1 MTVTLN
7 SGHAQVVLTEAV
19 EGRRIGKGNND
30 DLRDLNRALIH
41 EFASNG
47 STALAVMNVPVGIT
61 TFGASYSTLC
71 RAKVRVWGDGT
82 RLTFHVY
89 GSYFSARL
97 YFGGVLIGSV
107 AVPGAAPAWVS
118 LSSTALSGASFD
130 ADGMCTVLVECQNN
144 TGDGTIY
151 HVIVA
156 EDKLQSANLPAAGNT
171 QTNFL
176 AMHDALYDSADH
188 PVDNF
193 AIQKLEDNADQLLFE
208 RSRRICQMFPT
219 QGNANQIWR
228 LSSCHWRLDG
238 PYTFMTPG
246 YNDDEGLTVTITVEV
261 GSSPA
266 SLDLEI
272 FALTEYEDFENTRL
286 ARLQTISSGSVQYLT
301 FKGLK
306 ARAGEPCQV
315 WVAFKSEVGSEI
327 DTIDAYTWSAGTPQT
342 LYCERNTTLEAAVSS
357 PDLIPWGYCI
367 VAEAEDIAAAKDATV
382 KNAIGYS
389 TASQTADIACV
400 QGVDNSGG
408 LAADLALLLTI
419 SPNSQTGITRSP
431 DFGLVDKWWTTTPND
446 RVQDKSIGIHRCAI
460 GYLYAVYVQ
469 AGGVVAP
476 SRVKRARAGL
486 PPSAGA
492 LEAVA
497 QRCNAMVFGG
507 NSQVLL
513 RHSGNGNARSQ
524 LTSGGGQITDFAGM
538 YLFTESAG
546 TGGNSYQWTV
556 PISEPNVSGGLASLT
571 LRGRFILIA
580 SVGDGSALG
589 DEEVLNYQCR
599 FTSGDWVPGSI
610 QHTRRATSGS
620 QQEPTLVDALVAMTS
635 TAVEVGSSPQETTAN
650 SYGQCYTWPGEH
662 HFSRRVWAYGPT
674 FTDVSQPSFPTTL
687 IAEIQGLGGNR
698 QPGRV
703 TAQLIVAGL
712 FVWWDSREA

>member
-7 SGHAQVVLTEAV
+7 SGHEQVVLTEAV
-19 EGRRIGKGNND
+19 EGRRIGKGNNE

-61 TFGASYSTLC
+61 TFGGSYSTLC

-301 FKGLK
+301 FTGLK

-382 KNAIGYS
+382 KNAVGYT

>member
-7 SGHAQVVLTEAV
+7 SGHAQVILTEAV
-19 EGRRIGKGNND
+19 EGRRIGKGNNE

-107 AVPGAAPAWVS
+107 AVPGAAPTWVS

-171 QTNFL
+171 QTDFV

-208 RSRRICQMFPT
+208 RSRRICQMFPV

-261 GSSPA
+261 GSVPA

-286 ARLQTISSGSVQYLT
+286 GRLQTISSGSVQYLT
-301 FKGLK
+301 FTGLK

-315 WVAFKSEVGSEI
+315 WVAFKSEVGSEV
-327 DTIDAYTWSAGTPQT
+327 DTIDAYTWSVGTPQT

-367 VAEAEDIAAAKDATV
+367 VAEAEDIAATKDITV
-382 KNAIGYS
+382 KNAVGYS

-408 LAADLALLLTI
+408 LAADLALMITI

-431 DFGLVDKWWTTTPND
+431 DFGLVDKWWTSTPND

-469 AGGVVAP
+469 AGGCVSP
-476 SRVKRARAGL
+476 TRKKRARAGL

-538 YLFTESAG
+538 YFFTESAS

-620 QQEPTLVDALVAMTS
+620 QQEPTIVDALVAMTS
-635 TAVEVGSSPQETTAN
+635 TAVEIGSSPQETTAN